1 MSQRVTAVIQARM
14 GSTRLPGKVLR
25 QLGSRSVLAHV
36 VDRLRHAATL
46 DLVVVATTTAAND
59 DVVVREAERVGAL
72 VTRGSEADVLSRY
85 VQAFDEHG
93 GDVGVRITSDCPL
106 IDPAIVDAAVLDFS
120 RSHPPVDYLSNS
132 LERTYPRGYD
142 VEVFSVAALGR
153 VAQEATDTPDREHVT
168 RYFYTHPTLFR
179 LGSLRR
185 GDPAGTSGW
194 RLTLDT
200 PEDWEVISHVFGA
213 LDRPGP
219 PFGLG
224 EVETYLGRHPEVLAR
239 NAHIAQKVL

>member
-1 MSQRVTAVIQARM
+1 MPVTAVVQARM

-25 QLGSRSVLAHV
+25 QLRSRSVLAHV
-36 VDRLRHAATL
+36 VDRLRLAATL
-46 DLVVVATTTAAND
+46 DLVVVATTTAGSD
-59 DVVVREAERVGAL
+59 DAVVREAERLGAL
-72 VTRGSEADVLSRY
+72 VTRGAEEDVLGRY

-106 IDPAIVDAAVLDFS
+106 IDPAIVDAAVLGFG

-132 LERTYPRGYD
+132 LQRTYPRGYD
-142 VEVFSVAALGR
+142 VEVFGVAALRR
-153 VAQEATDTPDREHVT
+153 VAQEATDTRDREHVT
-168 RYFYTHPTLFR
+168 RYFYTHPSEFR

-185 GDPAGTSGW
+185 EDPAGSAAW

-200 PEDWEVISHVFGA
+200 PEDWEVLSHVFGA

-219 PFGLG
+219 PFGLS
-224 EVETYLGRHPEVLAR
+224 EVESYLERHPEVLAV
-239 NAHIAQKVL
+239 NANIAQKVV